1 MLKNYPWEASLGESG
16 IKLSNS
22 WLLKEMRKSNS
33 MVLQFFQSLNVVLI
47 FNKKFGLVIYHYD
60 NLYKSTVQKF
70 ISTKP
75 VARLP

>member
-1 MLKNYPWEASLGESG
+1 
-16 IKLSNS
+16 
-22 WLLKEMRKSNS
+22 